1 MYPWEHLHDDSTDDD
16 DFDDFDSVDVNPN
29 TGVAQAEGVD
39 DGNTTSNDRNSRSM
53 NVRLSQHHRN
63 ERVPSILSLYRIDL
77 DFNVAAEVEDQLSEW
92 QELQLNYCSGEYMHQ
107 VVKASFQPTSTIQK
121 LSIKGGALDEAVLEE
136 LRHGLKKQQEQRQQ
150 HQQQKQQSTMPSL
163 LTELILTIEMS
174 TDVTR
179 MLWQRGINAVSRRS
193 NKLLLPSAP
202 TTVNPLPMALQKLN
216 MSQCEFGNDTIAVL
230 AEHLAENCHL
240 TSLNLDHCRL
250 DDGEA
255 AQVIQ
260 ALEGHPSLTDL
271 SIRLNYCE
279 TKSGDALAHLLA
291 NNQTKLQR
299 LNIAQQD
306 PGLLDMEVLSNAL
319 ATNTTLL
326 HLDARENYVRTSHIA
341 ALARALTSNRTL
353 QELNLENCDVRTAGW
368 MSILAN
374 LPNMQGLLYLWLQQ
388 NPINE
393 TAEGAAATNL
403 GLMQA
408 LEKNATIHIID
419 LPHYQA
425 KEPEGRQRRESREE
439 EQLETNQEW
448 MPYLYLNRG
457 GRKLLEPNSISL
469 AMWPLLLARAN
480 RLIPLPPTR
489 FPNDGGETDDFHDNN
504 ATSSVRSGS
513 DDGVS
518 QTDLHEKGDNVDN
531 KNTIGTKFGSCDILY
546 MLLHGPAL
554 LER

>member
-1 MYPWEHLHDDSTDDD
+1 MYPWLPSNTDDD
-16 DFDDFDSVDVNPN
+16 DFDDFDSVDGNPT
-29 TGVAQAEGVD
+29 TGVVETEGVD
-39 DGNTTSNDRNSRSM
+39 DGYTASNDRNSRSI
-53 NVRLSQHHRN
+53 NVRHSQHHTN
-63 ERVPSILSLYRIDL
+63 ARVPSMLSLYRVDL
-77 DFNVAAEVEDQLSEW
+77 DFNVAAEVEDQLSKW
-92 QELQLNYCSGEYMHQ
+92 QELQLNYCSGDYMHQ
-107 VVKASFQPTSTIQK
+107 VVEACFQPTSTIQK
-121 LSIKGGALDEAVLEE
+121 LSIKGGSLDEAVLEE
-136 LRHGLKKQQEQRQQ
+136 LTHGLKKQQEQRQQ
-150 HQQQKQQSTMPSL
+150 HQQQQHQSTMSSF

-179 MLWQRGINAVSRRS
+179 ILWQQGINALSRRS
-193 NKLLLPSAP
+193 NKILLPSAP
-202 TTVNPLPMALQKLN
+202 TTVNPLPMALQKLD

-279 TKSGDALAHLLA
+279 TESVDALAHLLV

-306 PGLLDMEVLSNAL
+306 PGLLDMEVLGNAL

-326 HLDARENYVRTSHIA
+326 YLDARENYVRTPHMA
-341 ALARALTSNRTL
+341 ALARALTANRTL

-368 MSILAN
+368 MSILEN
-374 LPNMQGLLYLWLQQ
+374 LPDIQGLLRLWLKQ

-393 TAEGAAATNL
+393 TPEAAAATNL

-408 LEKNATIHIID
+408 LEKNTTIHTID
-419 LPHYQA
+419 LPHYQSQ
-425 KEPEGRQRRESREE
+425 EQEGRQLRESREE
-439 EQLETNQEW
+439 PQEESNQEW

-457 GRKLLEPNSISL
+457 GRKFLEPNSISL

-480 RLIPLPPTR
+480 HLIPLPPR
-489 FPNDGGETDDFHDNN
+489 RSPNEGGTQDDFPDNN
-504 ATSSVRSGS
+504 ETSSVRSVS
-513 DDGVS
+513 DDGES
-518 QTDLHEKGDNVDN
+518 QTDLHDEGDNVVN
-531 KNTIGTKFGSCDILY
+531 KSTILTKFGSIDILY